1 MNKATKN
8 IVNAVLDRYTLANIT
23 GMGYQVPAEETPL
36 CKIAFKYRSDKCEK
50 IKHPFTSFYYDLL
63 GPQRWSIAKV
73 LEIGV
78 KMKRPGA
85 HYEHITGASL
95 YMWKDFLPFAK
106 IYGADADPAVMF
118 QDGRIKT
125 VLADQS
131 KKKDLTNLIET
142 TGANIDLLIYDG
154 SRLPQDQI
162 STCLTLMP
170 LLKKDVVYVI
180 EDVVDLNIQ
189 KKLRQFDTR
198 LISLRASNGRRYV
211 DNNLL
216 VVRNAASW
224 A

>member
-8 IVNAVLDRYTLANIT
+8 TINTVLDKYTLANIA

-36 CKIAFKYRSDKCEK
+36 CKLAFKYRTDKCEK
-50 IKHPFTSFYYDLL
+50 IKHPFTLFYYDLL
-63 GPQRWSIAKV
+63 NSQRWSIGKV

-78 KMKRPGA
+78 KIKRPGS
-85 HYEHITGASL
+85 HYQHITGPSL
-95 YMWKDFLPFAK
+95 YMWKDFFPFAK
-106 IYGADADPAVMF
+106 IYGADADPQVMF

-131 KKKDLTNLIET
+131 KKGDLTNLIET

-154 SRLPQDQI
+154 SHLPQDQI
-162 STCLTLMP
+162 STCLRLMP
-170 LLKKDVVYVI
+170 LVKKDVVYVI
-180 EDVVDLNIQ
+180 EDVIDLGIE
-189 KKLRQFDTR
+189 KKLRQFDTH
-198 LISLRASNGRRYV
+198 LISLRASNGRRYR
-211 DNNLL
+211 DDKLL